1 MLGEEFESEIDV
13 EGKVIQELGKEVAVP
28 VLFSFRLTTNER
40 KTVVVVVVLLLLISK
55 PCYITLSSSTR
66 VAAHLLMPE
75 PSLASQ

>member
-1 MLGEEFESEIDV
+1 MLGEGFESEIDV

-40 KTVVVVVVLLLLISK
+40 KTVVVVLLLLISK
-55 PCYITLSSSTR
+55 PSYITLSSTTL
-66 VAAHLLMPE
+66 VAAHPLMPE